1 MRLPSPRTGTVF
13 GAAAGVA
20 VLGAAV
26 TLRTSGA
33 PSDLTP
39 WIVALAGLADGFNPC
54 SFAGLL
60 VFASVTTAA
69 FDRQVLACHPTA
81 SSQAEPQGRP
91 RIIRNGAVYIAGL
104 FVTYMALGLGLLS
117 AMNLITEGHWAG
129 KAAAFISIVMGAW
142 VLRDALF
149 PESRWKLEMPR
160 FLRPGVHKAVQAT
173 FLPAVFVAGV
183 LVGLCTVPCTGGI
196 YLGVLALLSAQG
208 GAAAGLWLLLLYN
221 VMFVLPLVAV
231 LALVTNRATYRGV
244 ARWHLR
250 TKNLVKLILGGVML
264 VLGLVTLLV
273 LT

>member
-1 MRLPSPRTGTVF
+1 MAIFAGRISAMSIAGLAGLATPASVR
-13 GAAAGVA
+13 AAAA
-20 VLGAAV
+20 V
-26 TLRTSGA
+26 SG
-33 PSDLTP
+33 LTP

-69 FDRQVLACHPTA
+69 FEQDVLACHTTVAEDPPP
-81 SSQAEPQGRP
+81 QARR
-91 RIIRNGAVYIAGL
+91 RIVRNGMVYVAGL

-117 AMNLITEGHWAG
+117 AMNILTEGHWAG
-129 KAAAFISIVMGAW
+129 KAAAVVSLGMGIW
-142 VLRDALF
+142 VLRDGLF

-160 FLRPGVHKAVQAT
+160 LARPGVRRAMQAT
-173 FLPAVFVAGV
+173 FLPGVFVAGV

-196 YLGVLALLSAQG
+196 YLGVLGLVSTQASSAEG
-208 GAAAGLWLLLLYN
+208 FALLLLYN

-231 LALVTNRATYRGV
+231 LVLVTSRPTYRAV

-250 TKNLVKLILGGVML
+250 TKNLVKLILGSVMIA
-264 VLGLVTLLV
+264 LGLITLLV